1 MSKKTLSFDCYFHN
15 YLLGEAGVAAELM
28 FFSPTLVM
36 GALRVT
42 LAKSASVVTKQ

>member
-15 YLLGEAGVAAELM
+15 YLLGEAAELM